1 MEDVLGV
8 KLFTPKEAKE
18 LLGVGRNT
26 IYELI
31 NQCKIEYINLAGK
44 YKITEKGIKDFLMKN
59 TVSPERPALYP
70 RRK

>member
-1 MEDVLGV
+1 MEDVLGI

-18 LLGVGRNT
+18 LLGIGRNK

-44 YKITEKGIKDFLMKN
+44 YMITDKGIKNFLVEN
-59 TVSPERPALYP
+59 TVSPERPALHP